1 MLNELNPIPFKAR
14 VKEFAYDYLV
24 ILAYLVLLFGV
35 TVTVYLLFLGG
46 VPQMSEL
53 QSQLVALVTSVI
65 PIVLIFTD
73 LDYAQGGSF
82 GKKKAGLK
90 LAYRHKSV
98 KSSLLRNIVKFLP
111 WQLGHMS
118 TIHGIY
124 TDYDLL
130 AVGLSCV
137 SITLAALLLL
147 MTLLRKDKRHLGDL
161 LAGTQVQVQ

>member
-1 MLNELNPIPFKAR
+1 MH
-14 VKEFAYDYLV
+14 EFAYDSLV

-35 TVTVYLLFLGG
+35 TMAVYMLLLDEI
-46 VPQMSEL
+46 PQMSEL

-111 WQLGHMS
+111 W
-118 TIHGIY
+118 
-124 TDYDLL
+124 
-130 AVGLSCV
+130 
-137 SITLAALLLL
+137 
-147 MTLLRKDKRHLGDL
+147 
-161 LAGTQVQVQ
+161 

>member
-35 TVTVYLLFLGG
+35 TMTVYLLFLGG

-65 PIVLIFTD
+65 PIVLIFTY
-73 LDYAQGGSF
+73 LDYTQGGSS

-90 LAYRHKSV
+90 QAYRHKSV
-98 KSSLLRNIVKFLP
+98 KSSLLRNVIKFLP
-111 WQLGHMS
+111 
-118 TIHGIY
+118 
-124 TDYDLL
+124 
-130 AVGLSCV
+130 
-137 SITLAALLLL
+137 
-147 MTLLRKDKRHLGDL
+147 
-161 LAGTQVQVQ
+161 

>member
-1 MLNELNPIPFKAR
+1 MLNELNLIPFKAR

-35 TVTVYLLFLGG
+35 TMAVYLLFLGG
-46 VPQMSEL
+46 VPQISEL
-53 QSQLVALVTSVI
+53 QSQLIALVTSVI
-65 PIVLIFTD
+65 PVVLIFTY
-73 LDYAQGGSF
+73 LDYARGGSL

-90 LAYRHKSV
+90 LVYRRRTV
-98 KSSLLRNIVKFLP
+98 KSSLVRNIIKFLP

-124 TDYDLL
+124 TGYDPL
-130 AVGLSCV
+130 AIGLSCV
-137 SITLAALLLL
+137 SMTLAALLLL
-147 MTLLRKDKRHLGDL
+147 MGFLRKDKRHLGDL

>member
-1 MLNELNPIPFKAR
+1 MLKRLNPIPFKAR

-24 ILAYLVLLFGV
+24 ILGYLVLLFV
-35 TVTVYLLFLGG
+35 MTMVVYMLLLDGI
-46 VPQMSEL
+46 PQMSEL
-53 QSQLVALVTSVI
+53 QSQLIALVTSVI
-65 PIVLIFTD
+65 PVVLIFTY

-90 LAYRHKSV
+90 LVYRHTSV
-98 KSSLLRNIVKFLP
+98 KSSLLRNIIKFLP

-118 TIHGIY
+118 TIRGVY

-137 SITLAALLLL
+137 SITLAALFLS
-147 MTLLRKDKRHLGDL
+147 MSFLRKDKRHLGDL
-161 LAGTQVQVQ
+161 LAGTQV

>member
-24 ILAYLVLLFGV
+24 ILAYLVLLFGA
-35 TVTVYLLFLGG
+35 TMAVYTLLLDGI
-46 VPQMSEL
+46 PQMNEL
-53 QSQLVALVTSVI
+53 QSQLIALVTSVI
-65 PIVLIFTD
+65 PVVLIFTY
-73 LDYAQGGSF
+73 LDYAKGGSF

-90 LAYRHKSV
+90 LVYRHKSA
-98 KSSLLRNIVKFLP
+98 KSSLIRNIIKFLP
-111 WQLGHMS
+111 WQLGHIS
-118 TIHGIY
+118 TIHGVY

-137 SITLAALLLL
+137 SITLGALLLL

-161 LAGTQVQVQ
+161 LAGTQVQAQ